1 MQCIEAAAT
10 CLEAGLEAEISHTV
24 DALRNHPGM
33 VLQAY
38 EEAKHTVDDFKLLK
52 ESMAYKDVRL
62 LHRKLRVDAGIQV

>member
-38 EEAKHTVDDFKLLK
+38 EEAKHTGLQITCCISALICDIKF
-52 ESMAYKDVRL
+52 
-62 LHRKLRVDAGIQV
+62 I